1 MISSHA
7 PPRTFVKSRENLQE
21 LSKNS
26 KLLEK
31 FAAFDSVLNAIWY
44 KIRPGN
50 HLSSP
55 TTCTIDLIS
64 LRLTHSI
71 TDEFISELIPILKK
85 EYPGVDFAYKA
96 TTGYHGMILEQ
107 IIIMDWS

>member
-31 FAAFDSVLNAIWY
+31 FAAFDSVLNAIWFRAVNAIY
-44 KIRPGN
+44 AVSYDPRAINRSQRSPFWLAVGRLALPAIWIKFCRGLPAV
-50 HLSSP
+50 HAVSS
-55 TTCTIDLIS
+55 
-64 LRLTHSI
+64 
-71 TDEFISELIPILKK
+71 
-85 EYPGVDFAYKA
+85 Y
-96 TTGYHGMILEQ
+96 
-107 IIIMDWS
+107 